1 MIGVFIPLIPSL
13 FLNNIFE
20 IIIHIIY
27 PIIVPNVFAIRSS
40 ISVAL
45 VVINC
50 DYSII
55 NEKQNPNNLVFYIF
69 L

>member
-20 IIIHIIY
+20 NIIHIIY
-27 PIIVPNVFAIRSS
+27 PIIVPKVFAIRSS

-45 VVINC
+45 VG
-50 DYSII
+50 DY
-55 NEKQNPNNLVFYIF
+55 L
-69 L
+69 

>member
-1 MIGVFIPLIPSL
+1 MPSL

-20 IIIHIIY
+20 NIIHIIY
-27 PIIVPNVFAIRSS
+27 PIIVPKVFAIRSS

-50 DYSII
+50 DNSIS
-55 NEKQNPNNLVFYIF
+55 NEKQNPNNVVFNIF